1 MFCFTSQG
9 LLGGDLQVE
18 GSDEGV
24 KKDMKMWALGFFNSL
39 ANGVMNPTE
48 GYQKM

>member
-1 MFCFTSQG
+1 MLYFTPQG

-24 KKDMKMWALGFFNSL
+24 KKDMKMWATGFIDSVT
-39 ANGVMNPTE
+39 NGVMNPTAE
-48 GYQKM
+48 YQKM